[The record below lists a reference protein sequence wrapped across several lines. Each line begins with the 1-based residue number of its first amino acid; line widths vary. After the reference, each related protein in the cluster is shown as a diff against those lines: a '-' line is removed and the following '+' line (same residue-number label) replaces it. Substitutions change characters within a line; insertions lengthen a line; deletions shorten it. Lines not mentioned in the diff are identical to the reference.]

1 MYFNFQSKA
10 KYLYL
15 FIFNF
20 MKIVILGSGN
30 VAFHLAKAFSE
41 NKIGVSQIFGRNENA
56 LKEISEKCHIPYSTD
71 EMMEADLYLIAV
83 KDDVTAEISKKIIA
97 QNCLVAHT
105 SGSLPKEILEGNYR
119 KASFYPLQTFS
130 KFKELNYAEIPFF
143 VEAENQED
151 QEILKNLAL
160 QVSGNVMLSDYEKR
174 KYIHLTAVFAC
185 NFVNH
190 LFARAKE
197 ISDAQH
203 IPFSYFLPLID
214 ETVQKI
220 HEIDPKSAQT
230 GPTVRNDER
239 VLQLHENLITN
250 EAHLKI
256 YKTMN
261 DSIKKMYE
269 L

>member
-1 MYFNFQSKA
+1 
-10 KYLYL
+10 
-15 FIFNF
+15 

-30 VAFHLAKAFSE
+30 VAFHLAKAFNE
-41 NKIGVSQIFGRNENA
+41 KKIAVSQIFGRNENA
-56 LKEISEKCHIPYSTD
+56 LREISEKFSIPYSTQELAD
-71 EMMEADLYLIAV
+71 ADLYLIAV
-83 KDDVTAEISKKIIA
+83 KDDAVADISKKIKKENA
-97 QNCLVAHT
+97 LVAHT
-105 SGSLPKEILEGNYR
+105 SGSLPKEILQGKYR

-130 KFKELNYAEIPFF
+130 KSKELNYSEIPFF
-143 VEAENQED
+143 IEAENND
-151 QEILKNLAL
+151 DLAILKNL
-160 QVSGNVMLSDYEKR
+160 VSEISENVMISDYEKR

-197 ISDAQH
+197 ISDAQN
-203 IPFSYFLPLID
+203 IPFNYFLPLID

-230 GPTVRNDER
+230 GPAVRNDER
-239 VLQLHENLITN
+239 VLKLHEDLITN
-250 EAHLKI
+250 EEHRKI